1 MTEPF
6 PLSTSAGAGR
16 ARHLPRGEERKRTS
30 AFVLLRFTLLIAT
43 SYLLLAAEGFAGLPV
58 VVIVWIGVGLLS
70 NVVAT
75 RLSRRLLESA
85 GFAAGALLVDT
96 LWITAGLLM
105 TGRFEPEFFYLYFFV
120 LFLAAIGESL
130 GLIALGSLVVCT
142 AYLFT
147 LSASGGGS
155 LAGVLTDSA
164 SLVRIPFLFAVA
176 CFYGYLVDR
185 LRKERRR
192 AGTEAATVDR
202 LQEIR
207 GTLETANRRLERE
220 VRERRRAEE
229 QVRKLS
235 RAVEQSPS
243 MVIITDLDGVI
254 EYANPRFAAVTGFG
268 PQEILGRNLKSI
280 GVPEDGLS
288 DHAEIAEVLAAG
300 TGWRGEL
307 RYHRPGGEVLWAA
320 TSISPLR
327 NQQGQQTHFI
337 VVQEDVTERRL
348 AEESLKQANHE
359 LARLSELKSA
369 FVSTVSHE
377 LRTPLTSIQNAL
389 DIVRGGKAGPLAP
402 DQRRFLDMAR
412 RNQQRLAGIIDDLL
426 DLSKL
431 EAGGLD
437 YHFRE
442 VEPAGLLAEVR
453 EAFEPQAE
461 AARVRLAVE
470 TAAAP
475 APPVLA
481 DPVRVTQ
488 ILTNLVGNALKFTP
502 PGGRV
507 SLSARV
513 SGDWLELSVA
523 DTGSGIL
530 PDDQRRVFE
539 PFFQGSDQDPLTRTA
554 RGTGL
559 GLAISRELAR
569 AHGGEVVVASVPG
582 EGSRFTLRLPA
593 DLARASE
600 TVAFEEEVRLHRK
613 YPFFGTLVIDW
624 PAGEAEAGSP
634 LADPEG
640 RRSALLALRDRLR
653 EALPRDCDL
662 IRVQPAHGRIVL
674 VLLATPRDGSEV
686 VKRRLEQRLAETGIR
701 IEGRVLP
708 PPRVLGPA
716 VYPDDGET
724 GRALIE
730 VCLAASL
737 PGEAAGDAAAGERP
751 GEPGGTVH
759 ELPEDRGG
767 GRRAG
772 RGGEP
777 AVPAHAGGL
786 RGGNG
791 HRWPGGSGGRPLEPA
806 GPGAPRR
813 DDAAGERLPRVAHAA
828 RG

>member
-1 MTEPF
+1 
-6 PLSTSAGAGR
+6 
-16 ARHLPRGEERKRTS
+16 
-30 AFVLLRFTLLIAT
+30 
-43 SYLLLAAEGFAGLPV
+43 
-58 VVIVWIGVGLLS
+58 
-70 NVVAT
+70 
-75 RLSRRLLESA
+75 
-85 GFAAGALLVDT
+85 
-96 LWITAGLLM
+96 
-105 TGRFEPEFFYLYFFV
+105 
-120 LFLAAIGESL
+120 
-130 GLIALGSLVVCT
+130 
-142 AYLFT
+142 
-147 LSASGGGS
+147 
-155 LAGVLTDSA
+155 
-164 SLVRIPFLFAVA
+164 
-176 CFYGYLVDR
+176 
-185 LRKERRR
+185 
-192 AGTEAATVDR
+192 
-202 LQEIR
+202 
-207 GTLETANRRLERE
+207 
-220 VRERRRAEE
+220 
-229 QVRKLS
+229 
-235 RAVEQSPS
+235 
-243 MVIITDLDGVI
+243 VI

-288 DHAEIAEVLAAG
+288 DHTEIAEVLAAG

-513 SGDWLELSVA
+513 SGDWLELSVT
-523 DTGSGIL
+523 DTGPGIP

-559 GLAISRELAR
+559 GLAIARELAR
-569 AHGGEVVVASVPG
+569 GHGGEVVVESIPG
-582 EGSRFTLRLPA
+582 RGSRFTLRLPA
-593 DLARASE
+593 DRAPARE
-600 TVAFEEEVRLHRK
+600 T
-613 YPFFGTLVIDW
+613 
-624 PAGEAEAGSP
+624 
-634 LADPEG
+634 
-640 RRSALLALRDRLR
+640 
-653 EALPRDCDL
+653 
-662 IRVQPAHGRIVL
+662 
-674 VLLATPRDGSEV
+674 
-686 VKRRLEQRLAETGIR
+686 
-701 IEGRVLP
+701 
-708 PPRVLGPA
+708 PRVLGPA

-724 GRALIE
+724 GRALVE
-730 VCLAASL
+730 AYLAAPP
-737 PGEAAGDAAAGERP
+737 PGEAAGDTAAGEP
-751 GEPGGTVH
+751 LGEPGGTVH
-759 ELPEDRGG
+759 ELPDDRGG

-772 RGGEP
+772 CGGEP

-786 RGGNG
+786 RGGHG
-791 HRWPGGSGGRPLEPA
+791 HRRPGGPGGRPLEPA

>member
-6 PLSTSAGAGR
+6 PMSTSAGAGR

-43 SYLLLAAEGFAGLPV
+43 SYLLLAAESFTGLPV
-58 VVIVWIGVGLLS
+58 LVIVWIGVGLLS

-130 GLIALGSLVVCT
+130 GLIAIGSLVVCA

-147 LSASGGGS
+147 LSATGGGS

-513 SGDWLELSVA
+513 SGDWLELSVT
-523 DTGSGIL
+523 DTGPGIP

-559 GLAISRELAR
+559 GLAIARELAR
-569 AHGGEVVVASVPG
+569 GHGGEVVVESIPG
-582 EGSRFTLRLPA
+582 RGSRFTLRLPA
-593 DLARASE
+593 DRAPARE
-600 TVAFEEEVRLHRK
+600 T
-613 YPFFGTLVIDW
+613 
-624 PAGEAEAGSP
+624 
-634 LADPEG
+634 
-640 RRSALLALRDRLR
+640 
-653 EALPRDCDL
+653 
-662 IRVQPAHGRIVL
+662 
-674 VLLATPRDGSEV
+674 
-686 VKRRLEQRLAETGIR
+686 
-701 IEGRVLP
+701 
-708 PPRVLGPA
+708 PRVLGPA

-724 GRALIE
+724 GRALVE
-730 VCLAASL
+730 AYLAAPP
-737 PGEAAGDAAAGERP
+737 PGEAAGDTAAGEP
-751 GEPGGTVH
+751 LGEPGGTVH
-759 ELPEDRGG
+759 ELPDDRGG

-772 RGGEP
+772 CGGEP

-786 RGGNG
+786 RGGHG
-791 HRWPGGSGGRPLEPA
+791 HRRPGGPGGRPLEPA